1 MKGIVKWFDAN
12 GGFGFI
18 SGDDH
23 KDYFV
28 HCSEIKTEGY
38 KTLIESQPVEY
49 EESENEKGL
58 LAKNVK
64 KINE

>member
-12 GGFGFI
+12 RGFGFI

-23 KDYFV
+23 RDYFI
-28 HCSEIKTEGY
+28 HHSEIKTEGY
-38 KTLIESQPVEY
+38 KTLIEGEPVEF

-58 LAKNVK
+58 LAKDVK
-64 KINE
+64 KIRE

>member
-1 MKGIVKWFDAN
+1 MLGKCKFFDSN
-12 GGFGFI
+12 KGFGFI

-28 HCSEIKTEGY
+28 HCSELKMEGY
-38 KTLIESQPVEY
+38 KTLIEGQPVEF

-58 LAKNVK
+58 LAKNVRK
-64 KINE
+64 VNE